1 MAALKIKNK
10 TKDDIIRICAMTAC
24 ELFCVFSFFFFA
36 IAEKDNGKAVMS
48 FLSILYVMIPNIVQ
62 KLFKFRVDT
71 TLYIFILIYAI
82 CPLLGYSYKLYYKL
96 AWWDDLLHAFAGVIF
111 AMFGAYL
118 PKILNKESEN
128 SIALC
133 AVVGLA
139 VSIAIAALWEFAEF
153 GMDNLYGTDMQKDT
167 LIYTIRSYLLG
178 EELGLPKGELGIAEV
193 ITSTTINETTLQG
206 YIDIGLIDT
215 MKDMFV
221 ETLGAVLYVV
231 LYVGGKGK
239 RFVFERIPDAETEDK
254 KSTTSFIPTLPQQS
268 TDNAEAEPHEAN
280 ESPEGF
286 DASRER

>member
-1 MAALKIKNK
+1 MAVSKLKNK
-10 TKDDIIRICAMTAC
+10 TRDDIIRICAMTEC

-118 PKILNKESEN
+118 PKILNKEGDN

-167 LIYTIRSYLLG
+167 LIHTIRSYLLG

-221 ETLGAVLYVV
+221 ETLGAALYIA
-231 LYVGGKGK
+231 LFVGGKGK
-239 RFVFERIPDAETEDK
+239 RFVFERVLDTETEETQP
-254 KSTTSFIPTLPQQS
+254 TTSFIPTLSPQS
-268 TDNAEAEPHEAN
+268 DDDAEAETHETD
-280 ESPEGF
+280 ESPEGSG
-286 DASRER
+286 ASRKE